1 VTLEGHAEVLELARL
16 LDAEPE
22 RFAYL
27 EGVSPDAV
35 RELSKRATVVLY
47 DRDRRFG
54 RIALASRIPPAQL
67 TAWIAQHAF
76 GRLCARITA
85 LMDTDRAVA
94 LATRMPTT
102 FLADLAVQ
110 LDPRRAR
117 DIIFALPRKQRNR
130 ATSCAHGPSLAA
142 ASRSRSSAS
151 S

>member
-1 VTLEGHAEVLELARL
+1 MTLEGHAEVLELARL

-102 FLADLAVQ
+102 FLADLAPPPQ
-110 LDPRRAR
+110 EQGRPSRLADALDAETRAR
-117 DIIFALPRKQRNR
+117 LERLRRGQP
-130 ATSCAHGPSLAA
+130 
-142 ASRSRSSAS
+142 
-151 S
+151 